1 MSPKKKMDE
10 IRELEGRIRVN
21 KTLTPRRTP
30 LRKSLIADC
39 SVLQNPDDLKRR
51 NKLVKERI
59 YLLQYEKQLTKD
71 KNSTLQEKVARL
83 EEELRIS
90 NEENWKTKS
99 ESLQKIEAL
108 EEKIEALEEDN
119 VKVQFGFS
127 KISKN
132 FLDFPF
138 FVLLNYGPLSSY
150 RT

>member
-1 MSPKKKMDE
+1 MSPKKEMDE

-21 KTLTPRRTP
+21 KTLTPRRTH

-90 NEENWKTKS
+90 NKENLKIKS
-99 ESLQKIEAL
+99 ESLQ
-108 EEKIEALEEDN
+108 KIEALEEDN

-132 FLDFPF
+132 FLFRL
-138 FVLLNYGPLSSY
+138 FVLLDYATQQLSM
-150 RT
+150 R